1 MNQERF
7 SMDSKLVIVLL
18 STFNGEKHL
27 AEQIYSILNQSHP
40 NIKIICRD
48 DGSHDATTSVLENF
62 SNSSPDKLIL
72 LKDQLGNIG
81 IKRSFSLLLEF
92 AAATFNESNH
102 YFALADQDDI
112 WVTDKISI
120 SLSAMMELEKE
131 FIDSPL
137 LVHSDLRVVDDFG
150 TTMSEHM
157 SSYQGLRP
165 QRDQLMSQLL
175 SNTLTG
181 CTALINRTLLKKCI
195 PIPDNCVMHD
205 HWISI
210 VASAFGHR
218 HFIQE
223 SLVEYRQ
230 HAGNA
235 VGAKAQLV
243 EHQYQA
249 PNRWHHWAHNIRL
262 LLRHTSVAFNRDHQT
277 IFAALS
283 LQAEAFI
290 RRFAAELP
298 PSELAAARS
307 VARLHRYPP
316 VVQRVLFRWLR

>member
-1 MNQERF
+1 MPTPQPHV
-7 SMDSKLVIVLL
+7 LVLL
-18 STFNGEKHL
+18 PSFNGAAFL
-27 AEQIYSILNQSHP
+27 DEQIASILGQTEVNTHLL
-40 NIKIICRD
+40 CRD
-48 DGSHDATTSVLENF
+48 DGSSDASAQILARWANTHPERVTLLQTPNGNLGVKQGFSVL
-62 SNSSPDKLIL
+62 
-72 LKDQLGNIG
+72 
-81 IKRSFSLLLEF
+81 LEH
-92 AAATFNESNH
+92 ALNRADPPATA
-102 YFALADQDDI
+102 YALADQDDV
-112 WVTDKISI
+112 WHPQKLAT
-120 SLSAMMELEKE
+120 LCQALETLRLTNPQA
-131 FIDSPL
+131 PL
-137 LVHSDLRVVDDFG
+137 LVHSDLRVVDQTG
-150 TTMSEHM
+150 RVMAERMSE
-157 SSYQGLRP
+157 YQGLRV
-165 QRDQLMSQLL
+165 QRSGFRSQLL

-181 CTALINRTLLKKCI
+181 CTALFNRRLLEQCT
-195 PIPDNCVMHD
+195 PIPPDCVMHD
-205 HWISI
+205 HWISL

-218 HFIQE
+218 HFVPTA
-223 SLVEYRQ
+223 LVDYRQ

-249 PNRWHHWAHNIRL
+249 PNRWRHWAHNIRL

-298 PSELAAARS
+298 AAELAAARS